1 VPSVHVPRLSPEAY
15 QRITLFALV
24 ALGVIVVTGG
34 AVRLTGSG
42 LGCPQWPNCDAGHLA
57 PHGQTGYHGAVE
69 FVNRVFTGLVSVAVI
84 LAVLGSFVRVPRRRD
99 LTWLSFGLVVGVLA
113 QIVLG
118 GLTVIYG
125 LSPPWVMAHFLVSM
139 VLLANAVVLH
149 IRASRREG
157 PVRSVVAPRV
167 QHMGWLVVALTA
179 VVLFT
184 GTIVTGA
191 GPHGGDE
198 NVRRLDVSVTTA
210 ARVHGVAENVLL
222 ISVLVT
228 LWLVIHTHA
237 RAVVRRDANVL
248 LVVLVAQAA
257 VGYAQYFTG
266 VPVVLVGIHILGA
279 VCVWVAAL
287 RFALG
292 MRRVDDTS
300 IEPTAVATPERVL
313 TAT

>member
-1 VPSVHVPRLSPEAY
+1 VSTRLPRLSSAAY
-15 QRITLFALV
+15 ERITLFALI
-24 ALGVIVVTGG
+24 ALGVIVVSGG

-69 FVNRVFTGLVSVAVI
+69 FVNRVFTGLVSLAVI
-84 LAVLGSFVRVPRRRD
+84 LAVLGSFIRVPRRRD

-125 LSPPWVMAHFLVSM
+125 LSPPWVMAHFLLSM
-139 VLLANAVVLH
+139 VLLADAVVLH
-149 IRASRREG
+149 VRASRPDGVVR
-157 PVRSVVAPRV
+157 PVVEPRV
-167 QHMGWLVVALTA
+167 QRMGWLLVATTA

-198 NVRRLDVSVTTA
+198 NVRRLDVPVTTA
-210 ARVHGVAENVLL
+210 ARIHGVAENLL
-222 ISVLVT
+222 LVMVLVT
-228 LWLVIHTHA
+228 LWLIVRTHA
-237 RAVVRRDANVL
+237 PRAVRHDANVL
-248 LVVLVAQAA
+248 LVVLIAQAG
-257 VGYAQYFTG
+257 VGYAQYFNG
-266 VPVVLVGIHILGA
+266 VPVVLVGLHIFGA
-279 VCVWVAAL
+279 VCVWVTAL
-287 RFALG
+287 RLALG
-292 MRRVDDTS
+292 MRRVDDRPIVPAKTAAP
-300 IEPTAVATPERVL
+300 EPAL